1 MKLQLILLN
10 DLFYRGTGPAGTTVP
25 SSTDGFFFTAFNET
39 TKTSRLTF
47 DTPWFIPNESIYFR
61 QVSDSEVMLQ
71 EGVYEISVSG
81 LIEQADDTHGAEI
94 YLQNEEGSAI
104 KDLTFKLP
112 ENTDKRMYFT
122 KSIIFRFENP
132 TTLSMETNILGN
144 PDTSNVTIT
153 EITLYIKK
161 IHE

>member
-1 MKLQLILLN
+1 MYYPRTKRG
-10 DLFYRGTGPAGTTVP
+10 YREIGPAGPTVP
-25 SSTDGFFFTAFNET
+25 SSTDGLFFTAFNET
-39 TKTSRLTF
+39 TKTNRLTF
-47 DTPWFIPNESIYFR
+47 DAPWFIPNESIYFR
-61 QVSDSEVMLQ
+61 QVSENEVMLQ

-81 LIEQADDTHGAEI
+81 LIEQVDDTHGAEI

-144 PDTSNVTIT
+144 PDISNVTIT
-153 EITLYIKK
+153 EIILYIKR